1 MLRRLAVLTVVTGGV
16 VALVRWRRLGGSRHP
31 SFSSPAWPPIEPSA
45 ATTTPAAAGTPG
57 DAPPRWLPPEDGVPP
72 EGYPV
77 KANDAS
83 MIYHVP
89 GGRFYERTRA
99 ERCYADTADA
109 IADGYRAAKT

>member
-1 MLRRLAVLTVVTGGV
+1 MVRTLRRLVVLSVVTAGV
-16 VALVRWRRLGGSRHP
+16 VAMVRWRRLEGHRHP
-31 SFSSPAWPPIEPSA
+31 SFASAAWPAIELPA
-45 ATTTPAAAGTPG
+45 VDTPRAV
-57 DAPPRWLPPEDGVPP
+57 PPRWLPPVDGVPP
-72 EGYPV
+72 AGYPV

>member
-1 MLRRLAVLTVVTGGV
+1 MWRNIRRSAVVVGLAVGTAVVV
-16 VALVRWRRLGGSRHP
+16 QRMRVASSP
-31 SFSSPAWPPIEPSA
+31 ASSFVSPAWPTFETVTQPVS
-45 ATTTPAAAGTPG
+45 PAWVVPV
-57 DAPPRWLPPEDGVPP
+57 DGVAP

-89 GGRFYERTRA
+89 GGRFYERTRP

-109 IADGYRAAKT
+109 IADGYRAAKS

>member
-1 MLRRLAVLTVVTGGV
+1 MLSVVAAGV
-16 VALVRWRRLGGSRHP
+16 VALVRWRRLESDRHP
-31 SFSSPAWPPIEPSA
+31 SFASPAWPPIEPSA
-45 ATTTPAAAGTPG
+45 TPTPALVGAPG
-57 DAPPRWLPPEDGVPP
+57 EVPPRWLPPVDGVPP

-89 GGRFYERTRA
+89 GGRFYERTRP